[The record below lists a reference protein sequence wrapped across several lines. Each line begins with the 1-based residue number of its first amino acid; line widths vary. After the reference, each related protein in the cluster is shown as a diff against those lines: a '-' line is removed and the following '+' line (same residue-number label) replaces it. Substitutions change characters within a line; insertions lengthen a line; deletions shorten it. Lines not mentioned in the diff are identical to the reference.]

1 MGKSSKEFDT
11 MTDYALG
18 LVGAKIGAKI
28 SGMKTG
34 SGGLVAAAAGSKA
47 FKDKF
52 VKKAKGG
59 KVK

>member
-1 MGKSSKEFDT
+1 MSKEFQT
-11 MTDYALG
+11 MKDYALD
-18 LVGAKIGAKI
+18 LVGAKIGSTA
-28 SGMKTG
+28 SGKSAG
-34 SGGLVAAAAGSKA
+34 SGGLIAAAAGSKA